1 MHANLMCTPGFKLKC
16 HMRIATVSFQHSIMC
31 DCFSSA
37 LNNSHALAIGF
48 VSCDRLVNRS
58 AVLARASNYDCFI
71 AAIRSMCRN
80 LCGKTLM
87 SAVVF
92 GNDKQSAGV
101 FVDAMNNAG
110 TMLAVNA
117 GKAFTA
123 VKHKRIH
130 KRAGPVSD
138 CRMHDHAARFIHHN
152 DILILIDDIER
163 NIFGCKVNL
172 TQLRH
177 NDSKNLSAS
186 ELVILFDRFSI
197 SIYRLLREQ
206 ILYSRTCQAV
216 YMLGQPAVNTLACV
230 LMRYG

>member
-1 MHANLMCTPGFKLKC
+1 
-16 HMRIATVSFQHSIMC
+16 
-31 DCFSSA
+31 
-37 LNNSHALAIGF
+37 
-48 VSCDRLVNRS
+48 
-58 AVLARASNYDCFI
+58 
-71 AAIRSMCRN
+71 MCRN
-80 LCGKTLM
+80 LCRKTLM

-101 FVDAMNNAG
+101 FVNTMNNAG
-110 TMLAVNA
+110 TMFAVNA
-117 GKAFTA
+117 GKAFAT

-130 KRAGPVSD
+130 KRAGPVPD
-138 CRMHDHAARFIHHN
+138 RRMHDHAARFIHHN

-177 NDSKNLSAS
+177 NDGKNLSAS

-206 ILYSRTCQAV
+206 ILYSRACQAV
-216 YMLGQPAVNTLACV
+216 YMFGQPAVNTLACV
-230 LMRYG
+230 LLRYG